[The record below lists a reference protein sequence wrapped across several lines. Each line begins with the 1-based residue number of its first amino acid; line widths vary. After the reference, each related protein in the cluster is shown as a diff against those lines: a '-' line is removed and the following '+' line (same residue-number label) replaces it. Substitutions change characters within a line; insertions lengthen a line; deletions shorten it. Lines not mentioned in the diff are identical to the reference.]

1 MPKKRSLKYLNIAI
15 FSVIGL
21 FWVYPFAIV
30 LINSMKGKRGVF
42 QNPLWFTKDFS
53 LANFKTAFQA
63 LDFAH
68 SFLNSLLITIGSV
81 GLITVVSAA
90 AAYAI
95 SRVKGPFSSIIYYVC
110 AGTMLIP
117 FQSIMIP
124 LLSIFGKVDFL
135 NRTSLII
142 MNTGLSVSLS
152 IILYYGAFQGVPK
165 SLDEAAALDGAYPLK
180 TFIHV
185 IFPAVSPMT
194 GTVIILN
201 SMKIW
206 NDYLLPSLVV
216 NKDGMYTIPLKMYSF
231 FGETNSEWQ
240 LALAGLVLSMIPI
253 IALFLLLQKQVMT
266 SVTEG
271 AIK

>member
-1 MPKKRSLKYLNIAI
+1 MTKRKGRKYFNIII
-15 FSVIGL
+15 FSIIGL

-30 LINSMKGKRGVF
+30 FINSMKGKRGVF

-68 SFLNSLLITIGSV
+68 SFFNSLLVTVGSVILITI
-81 GLITVVSAA
+81 ISAA

-95 SRVKGPFSSIIYYVC
+95 SRVTGPFSSIIYYIC

-117 FQSIMIP
+117 FQSIMVP
-124 LLSIFGKVDFL
+124 LLSLFGKVDFL

-152 IILYYGAFQGVPK
+152 IILYYGAFQGVSK
-165 SLDEAAALDGAYPLK
+165 SLDEAAALDGAYPFK
-180 TFIHV
+180 TFVYV

-206 NDYLLPSLVV
+206 NDYLLPSLVI
-216 NKDGMYTIPLKMYSF
+216 NKNGMYTIPLKMYSF

-253 IALFLLLQKQVMT
+253 IVLFLLLQKQVMT